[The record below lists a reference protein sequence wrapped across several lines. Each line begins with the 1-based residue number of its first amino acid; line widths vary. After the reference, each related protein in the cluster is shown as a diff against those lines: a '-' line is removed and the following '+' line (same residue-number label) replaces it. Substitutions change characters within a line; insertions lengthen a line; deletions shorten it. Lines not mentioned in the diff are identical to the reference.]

1 MTLRFAINTT
11 AAGSPAYDLGI
22 TDDIFVAAG
31 ILVGSTTDSAILGF
45 GKNHTATIAGG
56 VVTGDPGE
64 AAVKLGD
71 VPNLDSGQRLV
82 VVAGGLLAG
91 GYGAAINGTASYV
104 ENHGTM
110 TGQVVGVYLNA
121 IGIGTSQIVN
131 TGTISG
137 LDAVQTAGT
146 DTKILTNYGFISGT
160 IASFNSFASAVDIV
174 INRGTM
180 VGDVKLGS
188 GDDSYDGRGGSIEGT
203 VRGEDGNDRFIPGA
217 TAEIFDGGTGLDIL
231 DFRYGGAV
239 TVTLD
244 GTDAGTGAALGDTYF
259 NCEVIYGSLSGADT
273 LTGSDLADRLLGL
286 GGNDRLAG
294 GDGAD
299 LLIGG
304 GGGDSMAGGAG
315 NDAFQFM
322 RAVEG
327 GDLISDFGNL
337 IGNNDGFRISAAGF
351 GAGLV
356 AGLLPALQFIQRA
369 DNLAQDANDHFI
381 FRTTDATLWFDANGN
396 AAGGLTLLADLQ
408 TGATV
413 TAADILI
420 F

>member
-1 MTLRFAINTT
+1 M
-11 AAGSPAYDLGI
+11 
-22 TDDIFVAAG
+22 
-31 ILVGSTTDSAILGF
+31 
-45 GKNHTATIAGG
+45 
-56 VVTGDPGE
+56 
-64 AAVKLGD
+64 
-71 VPNLDSGQRLV
+71 
-82 VVAGGLLAG
+82 
-91 GYGAAINGTASYV
+91 
-104 ENHGTM
+104 
-110 TGQVVGVYLNA
+110 
-121 IGIGTSQIVN
+121 
-131 TGTISG
+131 
-137 LDAVQTAGT
+137 
-146 DTKILTNYGFISGT
+146 KILTNYGFISGT
-160 IASFNSFASAVDIV
+160 IASFNSFEAGVDIV

-180 VGDVKLGS
+180 VGDVKLGA
-188 GDDSYDGRGGSIEGT
+188 GDDRYDGRGGSIEGT
-203 VRGEDGNDRFIPGA
+203 VFGEDGNDRFIPGA
-217 TAEIFDGGTGLDIL
+217 VAEIFDGGTGLDTL

-244 GTDAGTGAALGDTYF
+244 GTDAGTGAALGDTYL

-304 GGGDSMAGGAG
+304 GGGDSIAGGTG
-315 NDAFQFM
+315 SDAFQFN

-327 GDLISDFGNL
+327 GDLISDFSNV
-337 IGNNDGFRISAAGF
+337 IGNNDGFRISAVGF

-356 AGLLPALQFIQRA
+356 AGMLPAAQFIQRV

-408 TGATV
+408 AGATV